1 MNNHK
6 MEQRLKMEHNREK
19 ISNERIL
26 MGSTKGKYPVVL
38 DNGRTTIY
46 ISDKSKEMEVRMKY
60 EKMRNN

>member
-38 DNGRTTIY
+38 DGGRTIVY
-46 ISDKSKEMEVRMKY
+46 ISDRSKEMEVRMKF
-60 EKMRNN
+60 EKMKHN

>member
-1 MNNHK
+1 
-6 MEQRLKMEHNREK
+6 MEQRLKSEHNREK